1 MTKRHISQR
10 NLLWT
15 AVVLAMGLGPLAA
28 FSLGQRFADEETLAR
43 AEAGGKNY
51 EPPERYPDSAYGLPE
66 LTGAA
71 AETTVRDVMA
81 DAALFDQYRRAVE
94 GSSLGDV
101 LEGPGPFTVFVPVD
115 DAFERLNDSQ
125 RDALFGDEESLVQ
138 LLSNHI
144 VRGRLSATDLLQL
157 RQVDTIAGRSVPID
171 SAGSAMTF
179 GSADII
185 KTNLIAGNGVVHF
198 VDGLNL

>member
-1 MTKRHISQR
+1 MTNRDLSKR
-10 NLLWT
+10 NLLWI
-15 AVVLAMGLGPLAA
+15 ALVLAMGLGPLAA

-51 EPPERYPDSAYGLPE
+51 EPPDLYPDSAYGLPQ

-71 AETTVRDVMA
+71 AETTVRDVTA
-81 DAALFDQYRRAVE
+81 NAALFDQYRRAVDDS
-94 GSSLGDV
+94 GFGKV
-101 LEGPGPFTVFVPVD
+101 LEGPGPFTVFVPID
-115 DAFERLNDSQ
+115 DAFARLNDSQ
-125 RDALFGDEESLVQ
+125 RDALFADKDKLVQ
-138 LLSNHI
+138 LLSDHV

-157 RQVDTIAGRSVPID
+157 RQVDTIAGRTVPID
-171 SAGSAMTF
+171 RAGSAMSF

-185 KTNLIAGNGVVHF
+185 KTNLVAGNGVVHF